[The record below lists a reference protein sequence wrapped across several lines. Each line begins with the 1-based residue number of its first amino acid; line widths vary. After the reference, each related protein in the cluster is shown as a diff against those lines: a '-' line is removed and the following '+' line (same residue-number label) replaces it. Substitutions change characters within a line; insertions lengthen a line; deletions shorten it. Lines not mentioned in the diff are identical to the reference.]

1 MATIFNTDDAV
12 FFVGGRGAKQGDSDA
27 GGGATKEAWGNS
39 EKLNKNLAS
48 VMGANGDPLSDSSA
62 WNGSKT
68 SCTVT
73 SSGGGKVLINKTG
86 AFEFVKEGLI
96 ANVKFAGVYS
106 DGRYRVNSSYLT
118 NDTIE
123 IELVYSAGTT
133 CDVKVGGAFNRLQ
146 NALDNTD
153 AGASTPHNVHIL
165 TNKTETFI
173 GYSDQVDIDT
183 GGGDGSAGTW
193 KRIIGVDDY
202 GAEMIALQLIST
214 DPNGLNREADEAV
227 EMIKKVADAIDVP
240 LIVWGTAN
248 HDKDTDVLRKAAEVC
263 QGSALIIGP
272 VEEGDHKRIG
282 AAALGYQHTVIA
294 STPIDINLAK
304 QLNILLGNL
313 GVPDNLLVID
323 PTVSGIGYGIEYCYS
338 VMERIRM
345 AALTQQDEKLQ
356 FPLICNISKEAWKT
370 KEVKISEN
378 DDPTLGNPKKRGILL
393 EAMSATVL
401 LLAGADVLIMRHP
414 EAIKLVRETIAE
426 LTAS

>member
-1 MATIFNTDDAV
+1 MAFEIPKTAYSGKIREIALGSGDKAV
-12 FFVGGRGAKQGDSDA
+12 IA
-27 GGGATKEAWGNS
+27 GGETSYPFYLFEGEMPRLPRIAMEVWDMPPEDWAEAAL
-39 EKLNKNLAS
+39 E
-48 VMGANGDPLSDSSA
+48 P
-62 WNGSKT
+62 
-68 SCTVT
+68 
-73 SSGGGKVLINKTG
+73 
-86 AFEFVKEGLI
+86 
-96 ANVKFAGVYS
+96 FAGV
-106 DGRYRVNSSYLT
+106 
-118 NDTIE
+118 
-123 IELVYSAGTT
+123 
-133 CDVKVGGAFNRLQ
+133 
-146 NALDNTD
+146 TD
-153 AGASTPHNVHIL
+153 DPVAWAKKCIN
-165 TNKTETFI
+165 
-173 GYSDQVDIDT
+173 
-183 GGGDGSAGTW
+183 
-193 KRIIGVDDY
+193 DY

-214 DPNGLNREADEAV
+214 DPNGLNRGADEAV
-227 EMIKKVADAIDVP
+227 EVVKKVADAIDVP

-248 HDKDTDVLRKAAEVC
+248 HDKDTEVLRQVAEVC
-263 QGSALIIGP
+263 QGRDLIIGP

-282 AAALGYQHTVIA
+282 AAALGYHHTVIA

-356 FPLICNISKEAWKT
+356 FPLICNIAKEAWKT
-370 KEVKISEN
+370 KEAKIPEKE
-378 DDPTLGNPKKRGILL
+378 DPKLGDAKKRGILL